1 MEVPLTPLALV
12 ERGLTLYPDRAAVV
26 EDAGVC
32 TYAQLADRLGRLA
45 AAVRRLGVGP
55 GERVALLAPNTA
67 QALECYSGVPFAGA
81 VLVPLNTRL
90 APDELG
96 YILRHSEARALFLDA
111 ALWPAAERALEGRR
125 LPWVVLGEGE
135 RPPGAVGYEELLA
148 STPPLGLDPEA
159 VDERAPITLNY
170 TSGTTARPKGVA
182 VTHRGAYLNAAN
194 MVFALGLRRED
205 VHLHVAPMFH
215 ANGWGLVR
223 VGHRQKARNGGH
235 FRQLAAVAPRATVR
249 RAGGHERAGSGRR
262 QVEPPVSWRT
272 RPTPAQGE
280 GRGEGVCGALLPALL
295 PTGGAT
301 LRLWPMGLP
310 CHHGAKSHTVG
321 WHRE

>member
-1 MEVPLTPLALV
+1 VSARASLAVAGGWRTAPLFAPLHPCAAAPIAWCECVPEVTWRMEVPLTPLALV

-26 EDAGVC
+26 DDAGVR

-90 APDELG
+90 APEELA
-96 YILRHSEARALFLDA
+96 YILRHSEARTLFLDA
-111 ALWPAAERALEGRR
+111 ALWPAAERALPGRN
-125 LPWVVLGEGE
+125 LPLVVMGEGE
-135 RPPGAVGYEELLA
+135 RPPEAVGYEELLA
-148 STPPLGLDPEA
+148 STSPLALDAEA
-159 VDERAPITLNY
+159 VDERAPVTLNY

-182 VTHRGAYLNAAN
+182 VTHRGACLNAAN

-215 ANGWGLVR
+215 ANGWGLVP
-223 VGHRQKARNGGH
+223 
-235 FRQLAAVAPRATVR
+235 FRKP
-249 RAGGHERAGSGRR
+249 
-262 QVEPPVSWRT
+262 
-272 RPTPAQGE
+272 
-280 GRGEGVCGALLPALL
+280 
-295 PTGGAT
+295 
-301 LRLWPMGLP
+301 
-310 CHHGAKSHTVG
+310 
-321 WHRE
+321 